1 MANDFGT
8 GQWVLDT
15 TGDLTASPK
24 KIKMIIFKPSA
35 ADDAVVLSDMLGHVF
50 WKFSAAIAATPI
62 GDKIEVWP
70 EGQDVDGLSLTA
82 LSAGAE
88 LIIYFYK

>member
-8 GQWVLDT
+8 GCWVLDT
-15 TGDLTASPK
+15 TGDLTSSLK

-35 ADDAVVLSDMLGHVF
+35 ADDEVVLSDMAEHVF
-50 WKFSAAIAATPI
+50 WKASGAIAATPI
-62 GDKIEVWP
+62 GDITVTWP
-70 EGQDVDGLSLTA
+70 DGQDIDGISLTT

-88 LIIYFYK
+88 LLIYFYK